1 MIKQI
6 LVIADGKEDNTL
18 DIVKILESLPL
29 DNKTDLIVTDQIESA
44 IRILS
49 SIKPKAK
56 LTLIKGTRKWK
67 YHIKTTQMYLS

>member
-56 LTLIKGTRKWK
+56 LTLVKGN
-67 YHIKTTQMYLS
+67 

>member
-18 DIVKILESLPL
+18 DIVKILKSLPL

-56 LTLIKGTRKWK
+56 LTLIKGTRK
-67 YHIKTTQMYLS
+67 

>member
-56 LTLIKGTRKWK
+56 LTLIKGTRK
-67 YHIKTTQMYLS
+67 